1 MRRLVLT
8 LIAIA
13 LTTSC
18 RSGQADDHRIVVTFS
33 GSALGAEGELL
44 TRHVARFEQAN
55 PGIHIRIQRTPDDA
69 TQRHQLFVQWLNA
82 RAGEPDILQLDV
94 VWTPEF
100 AAAGW
105 LLPLDRW
112 KPNANQFFAS
122 TIAANTWAGSLYA
135 VPWYMDVGML
145 YWRTDLLPRAP
156 ATMDELAEDARRAR
170 AKGIPYGIVW
180 QSARYEGLVTSFVE
194 FLGAFG
200 GRILSDDGRVVVDS
214 PEGIRAL
221 TLMRDLL
228 TSGAAPTDILTWHEE
243 ESRFAFQNGAAAMM
257 RNWPYA
263 VTLLKQPRDSRVAGK
278 FAVAP
283 MPGAAGG
290 APTAT
295 LGGGALA
302 INAFTTHPD
311 AAWKVVEFFTAP
323 EQILDRSRL
332 SGYPPRP
339 ALYDDPRLGEILP
352 IPLSLARSIVERAV
366 PRPATPIYSQLSE
379 LLQIDLHRALSGQLP
394 PDRALHD
401 AAKSMTALIE
411 RTRVRELTAERG
423 GRGEVPAQRVAPS
436 SQR

>member
-1 MRRLVLT
+1 MRILAFAALL
-8 LIAIA
+8 LIA
-13 LTTSC
+13 TSC
-18 RSGQADDHRIVVTFS
+18 RSGQPDDRRVIVTFS

-44 TRHVARFEQAN
+44 ARHVARFEQAN
-55 PGIHIRIQRTPDDA
+55 PGIHVRIQRTPDDA

-112 KPNANQFFAS
+112 TPDARNFFPS
-122 TIAANTWAGSLYA
+122 TIAANTWAGSQFA
-135 VPWYMDVGML
+135 VPWFMDVGML
-145 YWRTDLLPRAP
+145 YWRTDLMRAAP
-156 ATMDELAEDARRAR
+156 ASMDELAADARTAR
-170 AKGIPYGIVW
+170 SKGVPYGIVW

-221 TLMRDLL
+221 SFMRDLI

-263 VTLLKQPRDSRVAGK
+263 VTLLEQPRDSRVAGK
-278 FAVAP
+278 FGVAP

-295 LGGGALA
+295 LGGSALA
-302 INAFTTHPD
+302 INAATAHPD
-311 AAWKVVEFFTAP
+311 AAWKVVEFLTAP
-323 EQILDRSRL
+323 EQMLDRSRL

-339 ALYDDPRLGEILP
+339 ALYDDPRLAEILP
-352 IPLSLARSIVERAV
+352 IPVTLARSIVERAV

-379 LLQIDLHRALSGQLP
+379 LLQIDLHRALSGQVP
-394 PDRALHD
+394 PERALHD
-401 AAKSMTALIE
+401 AARAMNALVE
-411 RTRVRELTAERG
+411 RTRIRELIARQTSRSGQEKR
-423 GRGEVPAQRVAPS
+423 
-436 SQR
+436 

>member
-1 MRRLVLT
+1 MRT
-8 LIAIA
+8 LALATLLLLAI
-13 LTTSC
+13 SC
-18 RSGQADDHRIVVTFS
+18 RSGQPDHRIVVTFS

-44 TRHVARFEQAN
+44 ARHIARFEQAN
-55 PGIHIRIQRTPDDA
+55 PGIHVRIQHTPDDA
-69 TQRHQLFVQWLNA
+69 SQRHQLFVQWLNA

-112 KPNANQFFAS
+112 KPNASAFFPS
-122 TIAANTWAGSLYA
+122 TIAANTWAGSQFA
-135 VPWYMDVGML
+135 MPWFMDVGML
-145 YWRTDLLPRAP
+145 YWRTDLFHAAP
-156 ATMDELAEDARRAR
+156 ATMEELAADAKAARAR
-170 AKGIPYGIVW
+170 GIPYGVVW

-214 PEGIRAL
+214 PEGIKAL
-221 TLMRDLL
+221 TFMRDLI

-263 VTLLKQPRDSRVAGK
+263 VTLLKQPADSRVAGK

-295 LGGGALA
+295 LGGSALG
-302 INAFTTHPD
+302 INAFTEHPD
-311 AAWKVVEFFTAP
+311 AAWKVVDFLTQP
-323 EQILDRSRL
+323 EQMLDRSRL

-339 ALYDDPRLGEILP
+339 ALYDDPRLAEILP
-352 IPLSLARSIVERAV
+352 IPIGLARSIVEHSVA
-366 PRPATPIYSQLSE
+366 RPATPIYSQLSE
-379 LLQIDLHRALSGQLP
+379 LLQIDLHRALSGQVP

-401 AAKSMTALIE
+401 AAKSMSALID
-411 RTRVRELTAERG
+411 RTRVRELIAGHGSRG
-423 GRGEVPAQRVAPS
+423 AGRDE
-436 SQR
+436 

>member
-1 MRRLVLT
+1 MRPLVL
-8 LIAIA
+8 IA
-13 LTTSC
+13 LLLALSC
-18 RSGQADDHRIVVTFS
+18 RSGQADDHRVVVTFS

-44 TRHVARFEQAN
+44 ARHIAKFEQAN
-55 PGIHIRIQRTPDDA
+55 LGIHVRIQRTPDDA

-112 KPNANQFFAS
+112 KPDAGAFFPS
-122 TIAANTWAGSLYA
+122 TIAANTWAGSQFA
-135 VPWYMDVGML
+135 VPWFMDVGML
-145 YWRTDLLPRAP
+145 YWRTDLFRAP
-156 ATMDELAEDARRAR
+156 PASMADLAVEARSAR
-170 AKGIPYGIVW
+170 AKGTPYGIVW

-214 PEGIRAL
+214 PEGIHAL
-221 TLMRDLL
+221 TFMRDLL

-263 VTLLKQPRDSRVAGK
+263 VTLLKSPKDSRVAGK

-283 MPGAAGG
+283 MPGAPGG

-295 LGGGALA
+295 LGGSALA
-302 INAFTTHPD
+302 INAFTAHPD
-311 AAWKVVEFFTAP
+311 AAWKVVDFLTAP
-323 EQILDRSRL
+323 EQMLDRSRL

-339 ALYDDPRLGEILP
+339 ALYDDPRLGDILP
-352 IPLSLARSIVERAV
+352 IPLTLARSIVERAV

-379 LLQIDLHRALSGQLP
+379 LLQIDLHRALSGQIP

-401 AAKSMTALIE
+401 AARAMNALVE
-411 RTRVRELTAERG
+411 RTHVRQLTS
-423 GRGEVPAQRVAPS
+423 GRGAKGSGTARQ
-436 SQR
+436 

>member
-1 MRRLVLT
+1 MRTIAFLT
-8 LIAIA
+8 LFL
-13 LTTSC
+13 LTASC
-18 RSGQADDHRIVVTFS
+18 RSGQPDDHRIVVTFS

-44 TRHVARFEQAN
+44 ARHIARFEQAN
-55 PGIHIRIQRTPDDA
+55 PGIHVRVQHTPDDA
-69 TQRHQLFVQWLNA
+69 SQRHQLFVQWLNA

-112 KPNANQFFAS
+112 KPNASDFFPS
-122 TIAANTWAGSLYA
+122 TITANTWAGSQFA
-135 VPWYMDVGML
+135 MPWFMDVGML
-145 YWRTDLLPRAP
+145 YWRTDLLHAAP
-156 ATMDELAEDARRAR
+156 ATMDELAADAKGARAR
-170 AKGIPYGIVW
+170 GIPYGIVW

-221 TLMRDLL
+221 TFMRDLI
-228 TSGAAPTDILTWHEE
+228 TSGEAPTDILTWHEE

-263 VTLLKQPRDSRVAGK
+263 VTLLKQPSDSRVAGK

-290 APTAT
+290 APSAT
-295 LGGGALA
+295 LGGSALG
-302 INAFTTHPD
+302 INAFTAHAD
-311 AAWKVVEFFTAP
+311 AAWRVVDFLTQP
-323 EQILDRSRL
+323 EQMLDRSRL

-339 ALYDDPRLGEILP
+339 ALYDDPRLAEILP
-352 IPLSLARSIVERAV
+352 IPIALARSIVEHSVA
-366 PRPATPIYSQLSE
+366 RPATPIYSQLSE
-379 LLQIDLHRALSGQLP
+379 LLQIDLHRALSGQVP

-401 AAKSMTALIE
+401 AAGAMTKLIE
-411 RTRVRELTAERG
+411 RTHVRELVA
-423 GRGEVPAQRVAPS
+423 GRGARDAGRVA
-436 SQR
+436 R

>member
-1 MRRLVLT
+1 MRYLT
-8 LIAIA
+8 LLAAA
-13 LTTSC
+13 LTVTAC
-18 RSGQADDHRIVVTFS
+18 RSSQPDDHRIVVTFS

-44 TRHVARFEQAN
+44 TRHIARFEQAN
-55 PGIHIRIQRTPDDA
+55 PGIHVRIQRTPDDA

-112 KPNANQFFAS
+112 KPNASAFFPS
-122 TIAANTWAGSLYA
+122 TIAANTWAGSQFA
-135 VPWYMDVGML
+135 VPWFMDVGML
-145 YWRTDLLPRAP
+145 YWRTDLFRSAP
-156 ATMDELAEDARRAR
+156 ATMEELAADARSAR
-170 AKGIPYGIVW
+170 AKGTPYGIVW

-221 TLMRDLL
+221 TFMRDLL
-228 TSGAAPTDILTWHEE
+228 ASGAAPTDILTWHEE

-263 VTLLKQPRDSRVAGK
+263 VTLLKSPTESRVAGK

-283 MPGAAGG
+283 MPGTASG

-295 LGGGALA
+295 LGGSALG
-302 INAFTTHPD
+302 INAFTEHPD
-311 AAWKVVEFFTAP
+311 AAWKVVDFLTAP
-323 EQILDRSRL
+323 EQMLDRSRL

-339 ALYDDPRLGEILP
+339 ALYDDPRLGGILP
-352 IPLSLARSIVERAV
+352 IPLALARTIVERAV

-379 LLQIDLHRALSGQLP
+379 LLQIDLHRALSGQVP

-401 AAKSMTALIE
+401 AAAAMNALIE
-411 RTRVRELTAERG
+411 KTHVRELTAGRTARDS
-423 GRGEVPAQRVAPS
+423 GRGAR
-436 SQR
+436 

>member
-1 MRRLVLT
+1 MRHIGLIALSILLT
-8 LIAIA
+8 LG
-13 LTTSC
+13 C
-18 RSGQADDHRIVVTFS
+18 RSGQPEDRRTVVTFS

-44 TRHVARFEQAN
+44 TRQIARFEQAN
-55 PGIHIRIQRTPDDA
+55 PGIHVRIQRTPDDA

-105 LLPLDRW
+105 LLSLDRW
-112 KPNANQFFAS
+112 KPDASAFFPS
-122 TIAANTWAGSLYA
+122 TIVANTWAGSQFA
-135 VPWYMDVGML
+135 VPWFMDVGML
-145 YWRTDLLPRAP
+145 YWRTDLFRSAP
-156 ATMDELAEDARRAR
+156 ATMDELAADARQAR
-170 AKGIPYGIVW
+170 AQGTPYGIVW
-180 QSARYEGLVTSFVE
+180 QGARYEGLVTSFVE

-200 GRILSDDGRVVVDS
+200 GRIMTDDGRVVVDS
-214 PEGIRAL
+214 PEGIHAL
-221 TLMRDLL
+221 TFMRELL

-263 VTLLKQPRDSRVAGK
+263 VTLLKSPADSRVAGK

-290 APTAT
+290 SPTAT
-295 LGGGALA
+295 LGGSALG
-302 INAFTTHPD
+302 INAFTEHPD
-311 AAWKVVEFFTAP
+311 AAWKVVAFLTAP
-323 EQILDRSRL
+323 EQMLDRSRL

-352 IPLSLARSIVERAV
+352 IPLPLVRSIVEHAV
-366 PRPATPIYSQLSE
+366 ARPATPIYSQLSE
-379 LLQIDLHRALSGQLP
+379 LLQIDLHRALSGQVP

-401 AAKSMTALIE
+401 AAQAMNALVE
-411 RTRVRELTAERG
+411 RTRVRELTASR
-423 GRGEVPAQRVAPS
+423 AQHR
-436 SQR
+436 

>member
-1 MRRLVLT
+1 MRALAFLT
-8 LIAIA
+8 LISLAIG
-13 LTTSC
+13 C
-18 RSGQADDHRIVVTFS
+18 RSGQPEDRRTVVTFS

-44 TRHVARFEQAN
+44 TRHLARFEQAN
-55 PGIHIRIQRTPDDA
+55 PGIHVRIQRTPDDA

-112 KPNANQFFAS
+112 KPDASNFFPS
-122 TIAANTWAGSLYA
+122 TIAANTWAGSQFA
-135 VPWYMDVGML
+135 VPWFMDVGML
-145 YWRTDLLPRAP
+145 YWRTDLFRNAP
-156 ATMDELAEDARRAR
+156 ASMDELAADAKNAR
-170 AKGIPYGIVW
+170 TKGTPYGIVW
-180 QSARYEGLVTSFVE
+180 QGARYEGLITSFVE

-200 GRILSDDGRVVVDS
+200 GRILADDGTVVVDS
-214 PEGIRAL
+214 PEAIRAL
-221 TLMRDLL
+221 TFMRDLL

-263 VTLLKQPRDSRVAGK
+263 VTLLKSPKDSRVAGK

-283 MPGAAGG
+283 MPGAPGG

-295 LGGGALA
+295 LGGSALG
-302 INAFTTHPD
+302 INAFTAHPD
-311 AAWKVVEFFTAP
+311 AAWKVVEFLTEP
-323 EQILDRSRL
+323 EQMLDRSRL

-339 ALYDDPRLGEILP
+339 ALYDDPRLGGILP
-352 IPLSLARSIVERAV
+352 IPLSLARAIVERAV

-379 LLQIDLHRALSGQLP
+379 LLQIDLHRALSGQIP

-401 AAKSMTALIE
+401 AARAMTALVE
-411 RTRVRELTAERG
+411 RTRVRELTAARG
-423 GRGEVPAQRVAPS
+423 SRADGRGMRSDS
-436 SQR
+436 SKEQ

>member
-1 MRRLVLT
+1 MRPLALVFAT
-8 LIAIA
+8 LLLAA
-13 LTTSC
+13 AC
-18 RSGQADDHRIVVTFS
+18 RSGHPDDRRITVTFS

-55 PGIHIRIQRTPDDA
+55 PGIHVRIQRTPDDA

-112 KPNANQFFAS
+112 KPNASAFFPS

-145 YWRTDLLPRAP
+145 YWRTDLFASAP
-156 ATMDELAEDARRAR
+156 ATMDELAADARRAHSK
-170 AKGIPYGIVW
+170 AVPYGIVW

-200 GRILSDDGRVVVDS
+200 GRILTEDGRVVVDS
-214 PEGIRAL
+214 PEGIHAL
-221 TLMRDLL
+221 TFMRDLI
-228 TSGAAPTDILTWHEE
+228 TSGAAPSDVLTWHEE

-332 SGYPPRP
+332 SGYPPRA

-352 IPLSLARSIVERAV
+352 IPLALARSIVERAV

-379 LLQIDLHRALSGQLP
+379 LLQIDLHRALSGQVT

-401 AAKSMTALIE
+401 AARAMNALIE
-411 RTRVRELTAERG
+411 RTRIRELVA
-423 GRGEVPAQRVAPS
+423 GRGARGAG
-436 SQR
+436 R

>member
-1 MRRLVLT
+1 MRTLVLAAVLLVT
-8 LIAIA
+8 L
-13 LTTSC
+13 SC

-44 TRHVARFEQAN
+44 ARHVARFEQAN
-55 PGIHIRIQRTPDDA
+55 PGIHVRIQRTPDDA

-112 KPNANQFFAS
+112 KPDRSAFFPS
-122 TIAANTWAGSLYA
+122 TIAANTWAGSQFA
-135 VPWYMDVGML
+135 VPWFMDVGML
-145 YWRTDLLPRAP
+145 YWRTDLMRAAP
-156 ATMDELAEDARRAR
+156 ATMDELGADARRAR
-170 AKGIPYGIVW
+170 AGGVPYGIVW

-200 GRILSDDGRVVVDS
+200 GRILSDSGAVVVDS

-221 TLMRDLL
+221 TFMRDLI

-243 ESRFAFQNGAAAMM
+243 ETRFAFQNGAAAMM

-263 VTLLKQPRDSRVAGK
+263 VTLLKQPKDSRVAGK

-283 MPGAAGG
+283 MPGAPGG

-295 LGGGALA
+295 LGGSALA
-302 INAFTTHPD
+302 INAFTAHPD
-311 AAWKVVEFFTAP
+311 AAWKVVEFLTES
-323 EQILDRSRL
+323 EQMLDRSRL

-339 ALYDDPRLGEILP
+339 ALYDDQRLADILP

-379 LLQIDLHRALSGQLP
+379 LLQIDLHRALSGQVP

-401 AAKSMTALIE
+401 AARAMNALIE
-411 RTRVRELTAERG
+411 RTHIRELIA
-423 GRGEVPAQRVAPS
+423 GRGTREPGRGTRDAGR
-436 SQR
+436 